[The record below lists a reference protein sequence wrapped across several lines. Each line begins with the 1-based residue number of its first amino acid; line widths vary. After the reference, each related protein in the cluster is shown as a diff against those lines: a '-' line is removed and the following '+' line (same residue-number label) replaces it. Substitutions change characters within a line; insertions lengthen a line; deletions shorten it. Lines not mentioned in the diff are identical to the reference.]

1 MIFGKRAYDVPN
13 VLYACRFRN
22 EPAFVRA
29 CVRACVCLVSCTR
42 LTRTRRPKAD
52 DEITNFTEYMCVVSA
67 SGGFYVLPASLSKY
81 RLLLGSKNVA
91 TKCKCGKIELIFMLL
106 ISL

>member
-1 MIFGKRAYDVPN
+1 MTCQTF
-13 VLYACRFRN
+13 CM
-22 EPAFVRA
+22 PAVSGMNLPS
-29 CVRACVCLVSCTR
+29 CVRACLRVLVSCTR
-42 LTRTRRPKAD
+42 LTRTSRPKAD
-52 DEITNFTEYMCVVSA
+52 DEITNFSAYMCVVSA

-91 TKCKCGKIELIFMLL
+91 TKCKYGKTELIFMLL